1 MDTAILYVYDGQAR
15 VEGHERAFASSI
27 VQFDAESADKRA
39 LKVTAVGGAA
49 AAILFAGTKLREPI
63 AWHGPIVMNTQK
75 QLQEVFG
82 SLQRGTFPPKR
93 VAWDYKRISTKPAL

>member
-1 MDTAILYVYDGQAR
+1 MDTTILYVYDGQAR

-39 LKVTAVGGAA
+39 LKVTAVDGPV

-63 AWHGPIVMNTQK
+63 AWHGPIVMNTQQ
-75 QLQEVFG
+75 QLREVFS

-93 VAWDYKRISTKPAL
+93 VAWDYKRIATKPKI

>member
-1 MDTAILYVYDGQAR
+1 MDTAILYVYDGQAK

-39 LKVTAVGGAA
+39 LMVTAVGGPS

-63 AWHGPIVMNTQK
+63 AWQGPIVMNTQK
-75 QLQEVFG
+75 QLHEVFE
-82 SLQRGTFPPKR
+82 SMQRGTFPPKR
-93 VAWDYKRISTKPAL
+93 VAWNYKRISTKPKI